1 MRDIGYWLSVIG
13 YRHWRSP
20 GGAAAISQGWS
31 AAEPP
36 ETETDNP
43 QAPEGRQKHNDMTT
57 FDTNWEHEE
66 QQGLLQRL
74 RDERGT
80 WAKRRRTQRTVLAT
94 VAVLAVA
101 AVPLIDYSMAADK
114 RYDGVVCNRSGIA
127 DSHWADVAGHILTV
141 KSYEL

>member
-1 MRDIGYWLSVIG
+1 MRFELGIAGYWLLVIG
-13 YRHWRSP
+13 YRLLVIDI
-20 GGAAAISQGWS
+20 GGA
-31 AAEPP
+31 P
-36 ETETDNP
+36 EGRQRLAGGGGRE
-43 QAPEGRQKHNDMTT
+43 APKGRQKHNDMTT
-57 FDTNWEHEE
+57 FDKNWEHEE

-74 RDERGT
+74 RGERGT
-80 WAKRRRTQRTVLAT
+80 WAKRRRTQRTVLAS

>member
-1 MRDIGYWLSVIG
+1 MRFELGIAGYWVID
-13 YRHWRSP
+13 YL
-20 GGAAAISQGWS
+20 
-31 AAEPP
+31 
-36 ETETDNP
+36 

-57 FDTNWEHEE
+57 FDKNWEHEE
-66 QQGLLQRL
+66 QHGLLQRL

-101 AVPLIDYSMAADK
+101 AVPLIDYSLAADK

-141 KSYEL
+141 KS